1 MQQSD
6 KHESPAAESGAR
18 TQFERVLVR
27 LRGMIMEGRFA
38 PHSKLQE
45 VELAKQMEVS
55 RTPVRLALQAL
66 AQEGLLLYTPQ
77 RGFVVRGY
85 SIAEIMD
92 AVEIRG
98 RLEAMACEM
107 AARFGL
113 DADTTAAIEANLAE
127 TAALYGKNEHTASD
141 VEAWSML
148 NGDFHDAL
156 IGAAKSSMLSGLIQ
170 QTGTVPL
177 SSARVIVATP
187 SNAESVFEYVG
198 GALKMHQ
205 IVFDAVRQRDE
216 ARARRMMEEH
226 VYQGRERLRVT
237 LENLS
242 RQRELVYG
250 RSFRLIDTL

>member
-1 MQQSD
+1 MQSSD
-6 KHESPAAESGAR
+6 KHDSAANESGAR

-27 LRGMIMEGRFA
+27 LRGMIMEGSFA

-45 VELAKQMEVS
+45 VELAKQMDVS

-107 AARFGL
+107 AARLGL
-113 DADTTAAIEANLAE
+113 DAKTRSAIEGNLAE
-127 TAALYGKNEHTASD
+127 TAALHGKSHHTAGD
-141 VEAWSML
+141 VETWSGL
-148 NGDFHDAL
+148 NGDFHDTL
-156 IGAAKSSMLSGLIQ
+156 ISAAGSSMLSGLIQ

-187 SNAESVFEYVG
+187 NNAELVFEYVG
-198 GALKMHQ
+198 NALKMHQ
-205 IVFDAVRQRDE
+205 LVFHAVLQRDE

-226 VYQGRERLRVT
+226 VYQGRERLRAT
-237 LENLS
+237 LENLTK
-242 RQRELVYG
+242 QRELVYS
-250 RSFRLIDTL
+250 RSFRLIDSL